1 MRIALDAMGSDRAPA
16 VEVEGAVGALLD
28 LDAGASVVLVG
39 DRDRIE
45 AELARWPDAPRDRLE
60 IVHASEVIEMH
71 EAPATAIR
79 RKRDSSIVVGVRL
92 LQAGEVDAFISA
104 GSTGAVMAA
113 SLVILR
119 TLQGVDRPP
128 VGARI
133 PTSTGRCLALDVGAN
148 VDTKPHQLVQFAQLG
163 SVYAED
169 MLGIDRPRIGLLNI
183 GSEPEKGNEVVL
195 EAHQLLA
202 ALPDINFVGN
212 VEGRDIVT
220 GKCDVLVADGFVG
233 NVLLKFYESVA
244 GLITSM
250 LRREF
255 AEQGVQM
262 DFDRVFRSLDYTGI
276 GGAPLLGV
284 NGVVIICHGGSPP
297 HAIRNAIGVAAQS
310 VNRRMVEHMA
320 ARLSQAPAEE
330 AQP

>member
-28 LDAGASVVLVG
+28 RDDLTVVLVG
-39 DRDRIE
+39 DRERIQ
-45 AELARWPDAPRDRLE
+45 AELAQHPPVPPGRLE

-79 RKRDSSIVVGVRL
+79 RKRDSSIVVGVTL
-92 LQAGEVDAFISA
+92 LKSGEVDAFLSA

-119 TLQGVDRPP
+119 TIAGVDRPP

-133 PTSTGRCLALDVGAN
+133 PTETGRCLALDVGAN
-148 VDTKPHQLVQFAQLG
+148 VDTKPHQLVQFAELG
-163 SVYAED
+163 SVYAQD
-169 MLGIDRPRIGLLNI
+169 ILGIDNPRVGLLNI
-183 GSEPEKGNEVVL
+183 GAEPEKGNEVVI
-195 EAHQLLA
+195 EAHQLLTKTD
-202 ALPDINFVGN
+202 LNFIGN
-212 VEGRDIVT
+212 VEGREIVS
-220 GKCDVLVADGFVG
+220 GHCDVLVADGFVG

-250 LRREF
+250 LKREF
-255 AEQGVQM
+255 AELGVEM
-262 DFDRVFRSLDYTGI
+262 DLDRVFRRLDYTGI

-297 HAIRNAIGVAAQS
+297 HAITNAIGVAAQS
-310 VNRRMVEHMA
+310 VERRMVEHMA
-320 ARLSQAPAEE
+320 ARLAHPAEGR
-330 AQP
+330 AAP

>member
-28 LDAGASVVLVG
+28 RDDLTVVLVG
-39 DRDRIE
+39 DQERLR
-45 AELARWPDAPRDRLE
+45 AELARHPPVPAGRLE

-79 RKRDSSIVVGVRL
+79 RKRDSSIMVGVQRL
-92 LQAGEVDAFISA
+92 KKGDVDAFISA

-113 SLVILR
+113 SLVVLR
-119 TLQGVDRPP
+119 TLTGVDRPP

-133 PTSTGRCLALDVGAN
+133 PTATGRCLALDVGAN
-148 VDTKPHQLVQFAQLG
+148 VDTKPHQLVQFAELG
-163 SVYAED
+163 SVYAQD
-169 MLGIDRPRIGLLNI
+169 IMGIENPRVGLLNI
-183 GSEPEKGNEVVL
+183 GSEPEKGNEAVV
-195 EAHQLLA
+195 EAHQLLSE
-202 ALPDINFVGN
+202 LTDINFVGN
-212 VEGRDIVT
+212 IEGREIVT
-220 GKCDVLVADGFVG
+220 GGRCDVLVADGFVG

-250 LRREF
+250 LKREF
-255 AEQGVQM
+255 AEAGVQM
-262 DFDRVFRSLDYTGI
+262 DLDRVFHRLDYTGI

-297 HAIRNAIGVAAQS
+297 HAIQNAIGVAAQS
-310 VNRRMVEHMA
+310 VERRMVEHMA
-320 ARLSQAPAEE
+320 ARLAGYAEGRAAP
-330 AQP
+330 

>member
-28 LDAGASVVLVG
+28 RSDDVRVVLVG
-39 DRDRIE
+39 NQEKIE
-45 AELARWPDAPRDRLE
+45 AELARFPDAPRDRLE
-60 IVHASEVIEMH
+60 IVHASEVIEMG

-79 RKRDSSIVVGVRL
+79 RKRDSSIVVGVNL
-92 LQAGEVDAFISA
+92 LKAGKVDAFISA

-119 TLQGVDRPP
+119 TIAGVDRPP

-133 PTSTGRCLALDVGAN
+133 PTATGRCLALDVGAN
-148 VDTKPHQLVQFAQLG
+148 VDTKPHQLVQFAELG
-163 SVYAED
+163 SVYAQD
-169 MLGIDRPRIGLLNI
+169 ILGIDNPRVGLLNI
-183 GSEPEKGNEVVL
+183 GAEPEKGNEVVV
-195 EAHQLLA
+195 EAHQLLTKTD
-202 ALPDINFVGN
+202 LNFIGN
-212 VEGRDIVT
+212 VEGREIVS
-220 GKCDVLVADGFVG
+220 GHCDVLVADGFVG

-250 LRREF
+250 LKREF
-255 AEQGVQM
+255 AELGVEM
-262 DFDRVFRSLDYTGI
+262 DLDRVFRRLDYTGI

-297 HAIRNAIGVAAQS
+297 HAITNAIGVAAQS
-310 VNRRMVEHMA
+310 VERRMVDHMA
-320 ARLSQAPAEE
+320 VRLSKPAEGQ
-330 AQP
+330 AAK

>member
-1 MRIALDAMGSDRAPA
+1 
-16 VEVEGAVGALLD
+16 
-28 LDAGASVVLVG
+28 
-39 DRDRIE
+39 
-45 AELARWPDAPRDRLE
+45 
-60 IVHASEVIEMH
+60 
-71 EAPATAIR
+71 
-79 RKRDSSIVVGVRL
+79 
-92 LQAGEVDAFISA
+92 
-104 GSTGAVMAA
+104 
-113 SLVILR
+113 
-119 TLQGVDRPP
+119 
-128 VGARI
+128 
-133 PTSTGRCLALDVGAN
+133 
-148 VDTKPHQLVQFAQLG
+148 VQFAQLG

-169 MLGIDRPRIGLLNI
+169 MLGIESPRIGLLNI

-202 ALPDINFVGN
+202 SLPDINFVGN
-212 VEGRDIVT
+212 IEGRDIVT

-262 DFDRVFRSLDYTGI
+262 DFDRVFRSLDYTGV

-320 ARLSQAPAEE
+320 ARLSQAPAEG

>member
-16 VEVEGAVGALLD
+16 VEVEGAIGALLD
-28 LDAGASVVLVG
+28 GRDDLTVVLVG
-39 DRDRIE
+39 DRDRLE
-45 AELARWPDAPRDRLE
+45 AELARHPGVPRDRLL
-60 IVHASEVIEMH
+60 VHHASEVIEMG

-79 RKRDSSIVVGVRL
+79 RKRDSSIVVGVNL
-92 LQAGEVDAFISA
+92 LKAGEVDAFISA

-113 SLVILR
+113 SLVTLR
-119 TLQGVDRPP
+119 TVQGVDRPP

-148 VDTKPHQLVQFAQLG
+148 VDTKPHQLVQFAELG

-169 MLGIDRPRIGLLNI
+169 VMGIENPRVGLLNI
-183 GSEPEKGNEVVL
+183 GTEPEKGNEAVV
-195 EAHQLLA
+195 EAYGLLQRA
-202 ALPDINFVGN
+202 THLNFIGN
-212 VEGRDIVT
+212 VEGREIVS

-233 NVLLKFYESVA
+233 NVMLKFYESVA

-250 LRREF
+250 LRREL
-255 AEQGVQM
+255 AEAGLQL
-262 DFDRVFRSLDYTGI
+262 DLDRIFRSLDYAAT

-297 HAIRNAIGVAAQS
+297 LALRNAIGVAAQS
-310 VNRRMVEHMA
+310 VDRRMVEHMA
-320 ARLSQAPAEE
+320 ARLARPAEGSATE
-330 AQP
+330 

>member
-1 MRIALDAMGSDRAPA
+1 MRIALDAMGSDHAPA

-28 LDAGASVVLVG
+28 RDDDVRVVLVG
-39 DRDRIE
+39 DTDRIE

-119 TLQGVDRPP
+119 TVQGVDRPP

-133 PTSTGRCLALDVGAN
+133 PTATGRCLALDVGAN

-169 MLGIDRPRIGLLNI
+169 MLGIENPRVGLLNI
-183 GSEPEKGNEVVL
+183 GSEPEKGNEVAV

-202 ALPDINFVGN
+202 ALPDLNFVGN
-212 VEGRDIVT
+212 IEGRDIVT

-255 AEQGVQM
+255 AEAGVEM
-262 DFDRVFRSLDYTGI
+262 DFDRVFRRLDYTGI

-310 VNRRMVEHMA
+310 VERRMVEHMA
-320 ARLSQAPAEE
+320 ARLSQAPAGGP
-330 AQP
+330 QP

>member
-28 LDAGASVVLVG
+28 LDDLTVVLVG
-39 DRDRIE
+39 DQERIR
-45 AELARWPDAPRDRLE
+45 AELAQHPTVPAGRLE

-79 RKRDSSIVVGVRL
+79 RKRDSSIVVGISL
-92 LQAGEVDAFISA
+92 LKGGEVDAFISA

-113 SLVILR
+113 SIVVLR
-119 TLQGVDRPP
+119 TLKGVDRPP

-133 PTSTGRCLALDVGAN
+133 PTATGRCLALDVGAN
-148 VDTKPHQLVQFAQLG
+148 VDTKPHQLVQFAELG

-169 MLGIDRPRIGLLNI
+169 ILGIENPRVGLLNI
-183 GSEPEKGNEVVL
+183 GAEPEKGNEVVV
-195 EAHQLLA
+195 EAHQLLSE
-202 ALPDINFVGN
+202 LTDINFIGN
-212 VEGRDIVT
+212 VEGREIVS
-220 GKCDVLVADGFVG
+220 GHCDVLVADGFVG

-250 LRREF
+250 LKREF
-255 AEQGVQM
+255 AEAGVEM
-262 DFDRVFRSLDYTGI
+262 DLDRVFRRLDYTGI

-297 HAIRNAIGVAAQS
+297 HAIQNAIGVAAQS
-310 VNRRMVEHMA
+310 VERRMVEHMA
-320 ARLSQAPAEE
+320 ARLAGPAEGR
-330 AQP
+330 AAP

>member
-28 LDAGASVVLVG
+28 RSGDVRVVLVG
-39 DRDRIE
+39 NREKIE
-45 AELARWPDAPRDRLE
+45 AELARFPDAPRDRLE
-60 IVHASEVIEMH
+60 IVHASEVIEMG

-79 RKRDSSIVVGVRL
+79 RKRDSSIVVGVNL
-92 LQAGEVDAFISA
+92 LKAGEVDAFISA

-119 TLQGVDRPP
+119 TIAGVDRPP

-133 PTSTGRCLALDVGAN
+133 PTATGRCLALDVGAN
-148 VDTKPHQLVQFAQLG
+148 VDTKPHQLVQFAELG
-163 SVYAED
+163 SVYAQD
-169 MLGIDRPRIGLLNI
+169 ILGIDNPRVGLLNI
-183 GSEPEKGNEVVL
+183 GTEPEKGNEVVV

-202 ALPDINFVGN
+202 KTDLNFIGN
-212 VEGRDIVT
+212 VEGREIVS
-220 GKCDVLVADGFVG
+220 GHCDVLVADGFVG

-250 LRREF
+250 LKREF
-255 AEQGVQM
+255 AEAGVQM
-262 DFDRVFRSLDYTGI
+262 DLDRVFHRLDYTGI

-284 NGVVIICHGGSPP
+284 NGVAIICHGGSPP
-297 HAIRNAIGVAAQS
+297 HAITNAIGVAAQS
-310 VNRRMVEHMA
+310 VERRMVDHMA
-320 ARLSQAPAEE
+320 ARLSKPAEGQ
-330 AQP
+330 AAK

>member
-28 LDAGASVVLVG
+28 RSDDVRVVLVG
-39 DRDRIE
+39 NKEKIE
-45 AELARWPDAPRDRLE
+45 AELARFPDAPRDRLE
-60 IVHASEVIEMH
+60 IVHASEVIEMG

-79 RKRDSSIVVGVRL
+79 RKRDSSIVVGVNL
-92 LQAGEVDAFISA
+92 LKAGEVDAFISA

-119 TLQGVDRPP
+119 TIAGVDRPP

-133 PTSTGRCLALDVGAN
+133 PTATGRCLALDVGAN
-148 VDTKPHQLVQFAQLG
+148 VDTKPHQLVQFAELG
-163 SVYAED
+163 SVYAQD
-169 MLGIDRPRIGLLNI
+169 ILGIDNPRVGLLNI
-183 GSEPEKGNEVVL
+183 GTEPEKGNEVVV

-202 ALPDINFVGN
+202 KTDLNFIGN
-212 VEGRDIVT
+212 VEGREIVS
-220 GKCDVLVADGFVG
+220 GHCDVLVADGFVG

-250 LRREF
+250 LKHEF
-255 AEQGVQM
+255 AELGVQM
-262 DFDRVFRSLDYTGI
+262 DLDRVFRRLDYTGI

-297 HAIRNAIGVAAQS
+297 HAITNAIGVAAQS
-310 VNRRMVEHMA
+310 VERRMVDHMA
-320 ARLSQAPAEE
+320 ARLSKPAEGQ
-330 AQP
+330 AAK

>member
-45 AELARWPDAPRDRLE
+45 AELARWPDVPRDRLE

-133 PTSTGRCLALDVGAN
+133 PTATGRCLALDVGAN

-320 ARLSQAPAEE
+320 ARLSQ
-330 AQP
+330 